1 MTARIAHLYN
11 SKNSAMKKQSI
22 TLLICIITLLA
33 SCSSSESE
41 NQEEP
46 NSYTIKVKEHKT
58 NLPLQGVEISLYYC
72 KYDIEFGCQ
81 KKLLR
86 THMTDAKGEYKMTK
100 EEYLEADEG
109 FILRKPQY
117 WDVNRKREEIIME
130 PEAWTT
136 ISIKTNTAY
145 PSTSYFVLKTTSELG
160 IESTKFFKAPKDSIV
175 DFRLFGNETNI
186 VGWAVY
192 KIGYPPYCDPCE
204 IIANASFT
212 LRPQKFETLPSTINY

>member
-1 MTARIAHLYN
+1 
-11 SKNSAMKKQSI
+11 MKKQSVS
-22 TLLICIITLLA
+22 LLICIFTLLA

-41 NQEEP
+41 NQGET

-72 KYDIEFGCQ
+72 QYDIEFGCQ
-81 KKLLR
+81 KRLLR
-86 THMTDAKGEYKMTK
+86 THMTDAKGEYKMTEK
-100 EEYLEADEG
+100 EYLEADEG

-117 WDVNRKREEIIME
+117 WEVNRKREEITME

-160 IESTKFFKAPKDSIV
+160 IESTKIFKAPKDSIV

-186 VGWAVY
+186 VSWEVY
-192 KIGYPPYCDPCE
+192 EVGYPPYCNPCE
-204 IIANASFT
+204 AIATASII
-212 LRPQKFETLPSTINY
+212 LRPQKFETLQSSINY